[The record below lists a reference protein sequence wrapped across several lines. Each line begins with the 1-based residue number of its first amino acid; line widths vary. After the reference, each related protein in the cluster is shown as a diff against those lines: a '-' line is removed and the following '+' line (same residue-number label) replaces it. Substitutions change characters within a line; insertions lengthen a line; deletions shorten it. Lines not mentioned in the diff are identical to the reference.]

1 MSEAIFVGS
10 THQSL
15 KKQKVPNYD
24 DAVSLQKNKNILEG
38 VINFLIRNKNLVSET
53 LDESTFVYAVVDDTT
68 YEVIPEKSLVRNDI
82 ENINKAVKDKNF
94 ISCLNSF
101 DRTKMFPVIIE
112 SLHQSFYQGLILG
125 RF

>member
-15 KKQKVPNYD
+15 KKQKVPSHE

-38 VINFLIRNKNLVSET
+38 VINFLIRNKNLVLET
-53 LDESTFVYAVVDDTT
+53 FDDNKFFYAMIDDTT
-68 YEVIPEKSLVRNDI
+68 HEILPQKSLVRDDI
-82 ENINKAVKDKNF
+82 ENISKAVKDKNF

-101 DRTKMFPVIIE
+101 DRTKMFPVVIE
-112 SLHQSFYQGLILG
+112 SLKQNFYQGLILG